1 MRSSTCSV
9 TWLSQQRSLP
19 LTVSHHWESSF
30 PTPPPLSPGVI
41 LKVMD
46 NNKKEELVSYE
57 IPIKYLRVFHPYHFE
72 FKKVSPS
79 KPWALSLTSGW
90 VGEI

>member
-1 MRSSTCSV
+1 MFRYLAVSATFLASHC
-9 TWLSQQRSLP
+9 LPSLGKLLP
-19 LTVSHHWESSF
+19 H
-30 PTPPPLSPGVI
+30 PPLSPGVI
-41 LKVMD
+41 LKVID

-79 KPWALSLTSGW
+79 KPWPLSLTSGW

>member
-1 MRSSTCSV
+1 
-9 TWLSQQRSLP
+9 
-19 LTVSHHWESSF
+19 
-30 PTPPPLSPGVI
+30 
-41 LKVMD
+41 MD